1 MGIKTGGYRSIVIA
15 LGLVL
20 FLTGCGLTRQGD
32 VVRELIAVKGA
43 AVADQSLANS
53 EWGVCTGTSM
63 GAVMRRYG
71 RSAERMGAYVEFCFP
86 QQHTPFGSRI
96 EALRGALDEV
106 FPNPAGPQPDPRRTP
121 AGPPPAVVVPPV
133 IEPFP
138 TEE

>member
-1 MGIKTGGYRSIVIA
+1 MGIKTGGYRPIVIA

-20 FLTGCGLTRQGD
+20 FLTGCGLTQTGD
-32 VVRELIAVKGA
+32 TIRNVIAVKGA
-43 AVADQSLANS
+43 EVADQSLANS

-71 RSAERMGAYVEFCFP
+71 QSAERMGAYVEFCFP
-86 QQHTPFGSRI
+86 QQHTPFGARI
-96 EALRGALDEV
+96 EALRGAMDEV
-106 FPNPAGPQPDPRRTP
+106 FPSPAPAEPGPAPTEVI
-121 AGPPPAVVVPPV
+121 PPK